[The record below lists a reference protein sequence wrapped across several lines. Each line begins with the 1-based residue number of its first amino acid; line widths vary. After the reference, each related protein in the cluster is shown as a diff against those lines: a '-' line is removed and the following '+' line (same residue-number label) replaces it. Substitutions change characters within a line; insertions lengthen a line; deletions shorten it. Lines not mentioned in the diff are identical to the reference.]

1 MSRLDQFIEDNRNQF
16 DDAAPSAAAWEK
28 IEAAMNV
35 PRAKRFVPTPV
46 IKWSMAA
53 AAAGIIAI
61 AGYFMLNKKEV
72 APEMLAIT
80 PAIDTIIS
88 NAAPDEAPQMYQF
101 AKMIEEKQEELRTLS
116 REQPGLYRQF
126 TSDLTLLDSSYL
138 VLKNQLRAS
147 PNKEML
153 VEAMIQ
159 NLQLQLNVLNQQ
171 LTIIKQIKATKKV

>member
-1 MSRLDQFIEDNRNQF
+1 MSRLDQFIEDNRDSF
-16 DDAAPSAAAWEK
+16 DDAIPSSAAWEK
-28 IEAAMNV
+28 IEAAV
-35 PRAKRFVPTPV
+35 GKPVKKRFVLTPV

-53 AAAGIIAI
+53 AAACVIAV
-61 AGYFMLNKKEV
+61 AGYFMLNQKE
-72 APEMLAIT
+72 AASEMLAIQ
-80 PAIDTIIS
+80 PAIDTIITS
-88 NAAPDEAPQMYQF
+88 AAPGEAPQMYRF
-101 AKMIEEKQEELRTLS
+101 AKMIEEKQEELKVLS
-116 REQPGLYRQF
+116 REQPELYRQF
-126 TSDLTLLDSSYL
+126 TSDITMLDSSYL